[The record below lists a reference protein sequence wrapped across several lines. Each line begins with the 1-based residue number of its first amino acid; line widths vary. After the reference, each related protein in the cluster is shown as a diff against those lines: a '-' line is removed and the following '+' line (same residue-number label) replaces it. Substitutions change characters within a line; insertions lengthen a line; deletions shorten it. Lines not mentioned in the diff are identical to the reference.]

1 MSFMKEHKNKDM
13 NEIHSM
19 LQLLTCQDCCFHFD
33 ETSDFRLTIFINYP
47 RDNIVSTYL
56 FE

>member
-33 ETSDFRLTIFINYP
+33 ETSDFQLTIFINYP